1 MLMTWLLVAGQA
13 DAQVITLRQDACYA
27 IAPAGH
33 RATAAAI
40 SALPYDCRAEPPY
53 ARYRNAWVWLKVQ
66 DPSRL
71 AALPA
76 NWKLLV
82 DQARFAR
89 LSVIVVNTDGSVQQR
104 TLAPRAMGDNWAL
117 GGSQRFTVHRPGA
130 QVKAVYVGFLKLDG
144 LSLMRK
150 LSAIGP
156 HNARRLDNLWMGLM
170 GVFGGAIL
178 SAFAY
183 NLLIYTG
190 QRLVYQRWYLLWSV
204 LALAYGFTW
213 TNVTAFF
220 IPGFTGPLAVRTDI
234 LLVSGLIAAGNMFFL
249 SVIEDGVLPRWL
261 KRTGTA
267 FAAFNIAAGLAAW
280 QGGLASPVTLD
291 RVLNVA
297 FVCSA
302 SCGIVGVTL
311 AIRARSRVVW
321 FYLAGWTPVLA
332 VFALRVLRNFGLALQ
347 ADAIDMATFATLAFE
362 SVALSLAI
370 ADRFRL
376 LGRERDLAEQAR
388 RAIAIES
395 ESHRRAAHT
404 DYLTGLGNRAAFNKT
419 LTAMCRAPAGEPFV
433 LMLVDVDHLKD
444 INDRLGHDGG
454 DKLLEKVGK
463 GLLQAGGVHAHVSRI
478 GGDEFALVIA
488 AGEHEQARV
497 RDALEALQ
505 GTTLSHAGRSWAVSF
520 SIGCARFP
528 ADADTPEVLFTNADL
543 ALYQAKEQGR
553 CRLRHYKPPLRAR
566 LDSTLTFSREADEG
580 IARAEFSLH
589 FQPIVDL
596 QTGLTDSCE
605 ALLRWQHPT
614 RGQIT
619 PAVFGD
625 MLSECKAGLGVQH
638 HALDMALQALRDHP
652 GALPRLSVNLTSAQ
666 LDGPHA
672 AARLL
677 GRLREMDI
685 TPSRLCIEV
694 TENVVLDRTLDR
706 TAEALALLHGAGIGV
721 ALDDFGTG
729 YASLI
734 HLKHLTFDSLK
745 IDRSFTLGLFED
757 DGQSEEIIR
766 AIIGLGHGLR
776 KTVVAEGVETHL
788 QRNRLTEMGC
798 RLGQGYLFARPV
810 AVLDLAGPIYTPI
823 AA

>member
-1 MLMTWLLVAGQA
+1 MTWLLAAGHA

-27 IAPAGH
+27 VAPAGH
-33 RATAAAI
+33 AATAAAVA
-40 SALPYDCRAEPPY
+40 ALPFDCRAEPPY
-53 ARYRNAWVWLKVQ
+53 ARYRDGWVWLKVP
-66 DPSRL
+66 DPARL
-71 AALPA
+71 SALPA
-76 NWKLLV
+76 NWKLLL
-82 DQARFAR
+82 DQARYAR
-89 LSVIVVNTDGSVQQR
+89 VSVIVVNTDGSVQHR
-104 TLAPRAMGDNWAL
+104 TLTPHAMGDHWAL
-117 GGSQRFTVHRPGA
+117 GGSQRFTVTRPGA
-130 QVKAVYVGFLKLDG
+130 QVKAVYVGFLRLDG

-156 HNARRLDNLWMGLM
+156 VSAHRLDNMWMGLM
-170 GVFGGAIL
+170 GVFAGAIL

-190 QRLVYQRWYLLWSV
+190 QRLVYQRWYLLWSMM
-204 LALAYGFTW
+204 ALSYGFTW

-220 IPGFTGPLAVRTDI
+220 IPGFTGPLAVRADI
-234 LLVSGLIAAGNMFFL
+234 LLVAGLIAAGNMVFL
-249 SVIEDGVLPRWL
+249 TVIEEGVLPRWL

-267 FAAFNIAAGLAAW
+267 CAVFNIAAGLAAW
-280 QGGLASPVTLD
+280 HGGIASPITLD
-291 RVLNVA
+291 RGLNVA

-302 SCGIVGVTL
+302 SCGIAGVTL
-311 AIRARSRVVW
+311 ALRARSRVVW

-332 VFALRVLRNFGLALQ
+332 VFALRVLRNFGLAVQ
-347 ADAIDMATFATLAFE
+347 ADTIDMATFATLAFE

-376 LGRERDLAEQAR
+376 LGRERDQAEQAR

-395 ESHRRAAHT
+395 ETHRRAAHT

-419 LTAMCRAPAGEPFV
+419 LRAMCQTPGGDAFV

-454 DKLLEKVGK
+454 DKLLEQVGE
-463 GLLQAGGVHAHVSRI
+463 GLLRAGGVHAHVSRI

-488 AGEHEQARV
+488 AGEDEQARV
-497 RDALEALQ
+497 RLALEALQ
-505 GTTLSHAGRSWAVSF
+505 GTALTHAGRSWALSL

-553 CRLRHYKPPLRAR
+553 CRLRHYEPPLRAR
-566 LDSTLTFSREADEG
+566 LDSTLTFSREAGEG

-596 QTGLTDSCE
+596 QTGRTESCE

-625 MLSECKAGLGVQH
+625 MLSECKAGLSVQH

-652 GALPRLSVNLTSAQ
+652 GVLPRLSVNLTSAQ

-677 GRLREMDI
+677 ARLREMDI
-685 TPSRLCIEV
+685 APQRLCIEV

-706 TAEALALLHGAGIGV
+706 TAEALALLHAAGIGV

-745 IDRSFTLGLFED
+745 IDRSFTLGLFDD

-776 KTVVAEGVETHL
+776 KTVVAEGVETQL

-810 AVLDLAGPIYTPI
+810 AVHDLAGPIYTPI